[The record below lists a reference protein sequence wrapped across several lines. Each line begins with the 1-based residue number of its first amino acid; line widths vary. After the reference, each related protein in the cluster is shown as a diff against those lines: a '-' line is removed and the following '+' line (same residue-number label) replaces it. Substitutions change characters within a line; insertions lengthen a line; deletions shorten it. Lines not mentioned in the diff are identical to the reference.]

1 MLAAVPTVV
10 AIILAVVVGYLLGSL
25 TVANRIAR
33 RHGVTDL
40 RLVGDRNPGYWNARE
55 QLGVRVALPVF
66 VVDTGKGALAA
77 GFGWLLADAGQ
88 WWLAPVAGAAAMIGH
103 AWPAFS
109 GFRGG
114 RSVLTFVGAAVVF
127 APSPAAVA
135 IVVFLVVWLFA
146 RNFAWG
152 ARAGVAVFPVAQIII
167 EGPNRT
173 ALTGALMT
181 LIGLRFLIA
190 GRGQTPSGEG

>member
-1 MLAAVPTVV
+1 
-10 AIILAVVVGYLLGSL
+10 
-25 TVANRIAR
+25 
-33 RHGVTDL
+33 
-40 RLVGDRNPGYWNARE
+40 
-55 QLGVRVALPVF
+55 
-66 VVDTGKGALAA
+66 
-77 GFGWLLADAGQ
+77 
-88 WWLAPVAGAAAMIGH
+88 MIGH
-103 AWPAFS
+103 AWPAYS

-135 IVVFLVVWLFA
+135 IAVFVLVWLVA

-152 ARAGVAVFPVAQIII
+152 ARVGVAVFPVAQIMI